1 MRKLKFRIW
10 DKEKNTFYTEDEH
23 YRAGE
28 IEEYYTGEV
37 SILFYLFQNIRDS
50 NRYVI
55 QQCTNCVDET
65 GNEIYEGDLVTKYS
79 SDEPVYEVKWMKAYS
94 GYQWCL
100 VDTESKYQ
108 DEPDDFYGGL
118 GEYLKIV
125 GNVLDKPPAH

>member
-55 QQCTNCVDET
+55 QQCTNYVDET
-65 GNEIYEGDLVTKYS
+65 GNEIYEGDKLLYNN
-79 SDEPVYEVKWMKAYS
+79 
-94 GYQWCL
+94 
-100 VDTESKYQ
+100 
-108 DEPDDFYGGL
+108 
-118 GEYLKIV
+118 KIYTDIWFEAMFIAFPEKD
-125 GNVLDKPPAH
+125 NANSY